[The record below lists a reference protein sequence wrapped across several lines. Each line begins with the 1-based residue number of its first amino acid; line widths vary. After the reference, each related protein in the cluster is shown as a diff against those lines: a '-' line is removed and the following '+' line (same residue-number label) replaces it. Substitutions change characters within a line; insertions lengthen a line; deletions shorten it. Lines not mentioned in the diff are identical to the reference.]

1 MQTVTDV
8 RFPNGLLRCPTTGAA
23 LSIDMDGHLLRADGG
38 VSYSFAGEI
47 GRFLEP
53 ITEVDGNKATR
64 AFYDNEGWGKHSS
77 GLYQDTAKFVDT
89 RSVSLKFT
97 RACMVRLNNKY
108 FRKGGRYLLDAGCGP
123 IAHDEL
129 MSYDAAFEK
138 RVCVDLSVAALAEA
152 RRKIGDRGVYLQGD
166 LTNLPIETGSVDAAM
181 CYHVIY
187 QLPEAL
193 QAKAFEEIWRVLKPD
208 GVAVVVYWWTNPKLA
223 WRAERVARMFFG
235 KQKRTAAP
243 IAAEPT
249 DASAGRPDH
258 NVMSLDWFTSKKWPF
273 EYSFDTYR
281 TISNTMMRETI
292 PNDWRG
298 ALFLKGLM
306 LFQKL
311 FPSYSGKHGEMPAII
326 IRKAAA

>member
-1 MQTVTDV
+1 MEYQT
-8 RFPNGLLRCPTTGAA
+8 GLLRCPSTGRP
-23 LSIDMDGHLLRADGG
+23 LSIDAESHLLRAEGG
-38 VSYSFAGEI
+38 AAYSFADHI

-53 ITEVDGNKATR
+53 VTEADSNKATR

-77 GLYQDTAKFVDT
+77 GLYRDTAKFVDT
-89 RSVSLKFT
+89 RPVSLKFT
-97 RACMVRLNNKY
+97 RDCMVRLNNKY
-108 FRKGGRYLLDAGCGP
+108 FRKGGKYLLDAGCGP

-129 MSYDAAFEK
+129 LGYDAAFDK

-193 QAKAFEEIWRVLKPD
+193 QAKAFEEIWRVLKPG

-223 WRAERVARMFFG
+223 LRAERVARMLFG
-235 KQKRTAAP
+235 KQKRASTA
-243 IAAEPT
+243 AAEP
-249 DASAGRPDH
+249 AEAAAGKPDH
-258 NVMSLDWFTSKKWPF
+258 NVMSLDWFTSKTWPF

-281 TISNTMMRETI
+281 TVSNTMMRETI

-326 IRKAAA
+326 IRKTPA